1 MATWGI
7 ADPNHPNIV
16 KAIKTQR
23 DLMRELE
30 AEGYDVTRED
40 LGEAP
45 AAQPAPA
52 TGQTPAGGRYSGFS
66 ATPIG

>member
-1 MATWGI
+1 
-7 ADPNHPNIV
+7 
-16 KAIKTQR
+16 
-23 DLMRELE
+23 MRELE